1 MEGISMSLKGKKVVI
16 TGASS
21 GIGRATAE
29 LLRDEGMEVIGVD
42 INAENLKSISGI
54 KHLAVD
60 LSNDEGRAQVVE
72 AGKGAHSLIN
82 GAGLIRLK
90 KITDF
95 TTQDIRDIYAVN
107 VEAPWYLMSHLGR
120 TMEDYG
126 AIVNISSV
134 SARITAT
141 QETAIY
147 ASSKTALLA
156 MTRSW
161 AYALAPR
168 GITVNALLPG
178 IVDTPMQEH
187 VLKKLAEL
195 RGITVE
201 EISSKRLDTVP
212 LKRTSQPIESAKF
225 IKFLISED
233 GKYITGQTLSQD
245 GGLAM

>member
-1 MEGISMSLKGKKVVI
+1 MSLKGKKVVV

-29 LLRDEGMEVIGVD
+29 LLRDEGMQVIGVD
-42 INAENLKSISGI
+42 INAEQLRSIAGI
-54 KHLAVD
+54 THLAAD

-72 AGKGAHSLIN
+72 AGRDAHSLVN
-82 GAGLIRLK
+82 AAGLIRLK

-107 VEAPWYLMSHLGR
+107 VEAPWYLMSHMSK
-120 TMEDYG
+120 TIEDFG

-168 GITVNALLPG
+168 GITVNAVLPG
-178 IVDTPMQEH
+178 IVDTPMQEI
-187 VLKKLAEL
+187 VLKKLSEL
-195 RGITVE
+195 RGIPVS
-201 EISSKRLDTVP
+201 EISAKRMESVP
-212 LKRTSQPIESAKF
+212 LRRSSLPIESAKF
-225 IKFLISED
+225 IRFLISDD

-245 GGLAM
+245 GGISM

>member
-1 MEGISMSLKGKKVVI
+1 MSVKGRVAVV
-16 TGASS
+16 TGASG

-29 LLRDEGMEVIGVD
+29 RLRNEGMKVIGVD
-42 INAENLKSISGI
+42 INPEGLKAVAGI
-54 KHLAVD
+54 EHLVAD
-60 LSNDEGRAQVVE
+60 LSNDEGRAKVVE
-72 AGKGAHSLIN
+72 AGRGAHTLVN
-82 GAGLIRLK
+82 AAGLIRLK

-95 TTQDIRDIYAVN
+95 TTQDIRDIYSVN

-120 TMEDYG
+120 TMVDNG
-126 AIVNISSV
+126 SIVNISSV

-168 GITVNALLPG
+168 GINVNAILPG

-187 VLKKLAEL
+187 VLKRLAEL
-195 RGITVE
+195 RDVSVE
-201 EISSKRLDTVP
+201 SISSKRLETVP
-212 LKRTSQPIESAKF
+212 LRRTSTPEETANF
-225 IKFLISED
+225 VYFLISDE
-233 GKYITGQTLSQD
+233 GKYITGQSLSQD